1 MVAQAL
7 LAATIYLDAVTV
19 EAAVVPMTA
28 EQVEQEEQAASQVG
42 AEEAV
47 VAAQTRAALQE
58 LEPEAKS
65 GFGRIR

>member
-28 EQVEQEEQAASQVG
+28 EQVEQEEQAASQAG
-42 AEEAV
+42 AAEAV
-47 VAAQTRAALQE
+47 VAAQTLVALQE
-58 LEPEAKS
+58 
-65 GFGRIR
+65 